1 MAKLTPKQDK
11 FIKEYLLNGGNG
23 TQAAG
28 LLYGGNSPGT
38 ANFNNTEEFTYAD
51 GVVLTFDVS

>member
-1 MAKLTPKQDK
+1 MAHLGQKLNNLATARRQ
-11 FIKEYLLNGGNG
+11 LAGNG

-28 LLYGGNSPGT
+28 LAYGGTTGSQTN
-38 ANFNNTEEFTYAD
+38 ATEEFTYAD